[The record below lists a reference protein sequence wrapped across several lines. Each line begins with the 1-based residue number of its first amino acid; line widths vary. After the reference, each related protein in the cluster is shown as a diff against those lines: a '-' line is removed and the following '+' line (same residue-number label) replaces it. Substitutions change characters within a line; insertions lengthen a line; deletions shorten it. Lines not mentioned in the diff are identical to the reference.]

1 MCRREKTRKRVRK
14 HRLIKSALKKVCIS
28 DTDHS
33 LGIQNPIYYITV
45 CIFNDYF
52 FFNLYVFLLVE
63 IIEPSNIESTS
74 LRIYRDSGNTN
85 YDSLHK
91 NTILQLQLMIVTII
105 LIVTIIS
112 MVTITLMMTI
122 NIV

>member
-1 MCRREKTRKRVRK
+1 MYRREKTRKRVRK

-74 LRIYRDSGNTN
+74 LRIEIQEIQTM
-85 YDSLHK
+85 
-91 NTILQLQLMIVTII
+91 ILFTKILFSNQLMIVTII

>member
-1 MCRREKTRKRVRK
+1 MYRREKTRKQVRK

-52 FFNLYVFLLVE
+52 FFNLYIFC
-63 IIEPSNIESTS
+63 
-74 LRIYRDSGNTN
+74 
-85 YDSLHK
+85 
-91 NTILQLQLMIVTII
+91 
-105 LIVTIIS
+105 
-112 MVTITLMMTI
+112 
-122 NIV
+122 